1 MYLILAAT
9 AALCF
14 TVGGIFMK
22 TSDGL
27 TKLWPSMA
35 VYALFAVG
43 ATLNAILVK
52 KGGELGPAYLI
63 VVGIEAILAFLFGV
77 VLFKES
83 ASLVRIGGV
92 ALIFFGLVLLRAE

>member
-1 MYLILAAT
+1 MHLILAVA

-27 TKLWPSMA
+27 TKLWPSVA

-52 KGGELGPAYLI
+52 RSGELGPAYLI
-63 VVGIEAILAFLFGV
+63 VVGIEAILAFVLGV

-83 ASLVRIGGV
+83 ASLARIAGV
-92 ALIFFGLVLLRAE
+92 TLIFFGLVLLRAD

>member
-1 MYLILAAT
+1 VYLILAVV

-27 TKLWPSMA
+27 TKLWPTIA

-52 KGGELGPAYLI
+52 KGGELGWAYLL

-77 VLFKES
+77 FLFKES
-83 ASLVRIGGV
+83 AAWPRILGV